1 VSPILEHAI
10 NKQLTEVGAGKEDL
24 SAELAID
31 FINRMTEALDLFL
44 GADEARKARKMMIS
58 ALRRSAPEYFEK
70 HSLI

>member
-58 ALRRSAPEYFEK
+58 ALRRNAPEYFEK